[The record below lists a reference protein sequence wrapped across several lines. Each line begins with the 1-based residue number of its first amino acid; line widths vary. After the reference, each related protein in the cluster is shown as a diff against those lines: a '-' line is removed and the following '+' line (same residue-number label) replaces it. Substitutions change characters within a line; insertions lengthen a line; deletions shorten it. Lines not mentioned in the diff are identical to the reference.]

1 MKQKTRIHGGIPIY
15 CYFRFYNTI
24 KYFCFSLARL
34 ISIKFKKKIKVGIKR
49 IQGIVFLTNDKTE

>member
-15 CYFRFYNTI
+15 CYFRATI